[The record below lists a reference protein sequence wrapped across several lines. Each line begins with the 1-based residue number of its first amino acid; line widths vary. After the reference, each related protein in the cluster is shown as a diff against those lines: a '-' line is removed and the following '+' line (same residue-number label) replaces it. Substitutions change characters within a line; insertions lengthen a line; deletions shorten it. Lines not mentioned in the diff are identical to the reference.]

1 MSHDEVIQK
10 AVSDLALIRRA
21 IEISDRNEKR
31 TDSARFT
38 VSANLMIQIFCLFIA
53 VSMITFEMLSD
64 RALSVVMLSSITDKD
79 LGLWGLTQVA
89 VSLPIIIMCIYFIA
103 FRAARLS
110 KQNFNDY
117 LTTNFQYLRNT
128 SLVSDLFTKFIPLSL
143 LVLAGHSE
151 WVAPIL
157 SLYIA
162 DYLIQGRYFN
172 LPIRISFILGLL
184 SVLAGIAQYV
194 FNSAQLIWPLAHFS
208 LVSAL
213 SISYLF
219 RVKKNVDSNLE
230 RI

>member
-21 IEISDRNEKR
+21 IEINDRNKKR
-31 TDSARFT
+31 TAPARFT
-38 VSANLMIQIFCLFIA
+38 VSANLMIQTFCLLIA
-53 VSMITFEMLSD
+53 ALMIIFEILSD

-79 LGLWGLTQVA
+79 LAIWGLAQVA

-110 KQNFNDY
+110 KQSFNDY
-117 LTTNFQYLRNT
+117 LGTNFQYLRNT

-172 LPIRISFILGLL
+172 LPVRTSFILGLL
-184 SVLAGIAQYV
+184 SVLTGIAQYV
-194 FNSAQLIWPLAHFS
+194 LNSAQLIWPLVHFS
-208 LVSAL
+208 LISTF
-213 SISYLF
+213 SIAYLL